1 MCRRIGGTYIVT
13 KDAPKTAVELV
24 MERLKQQDV
33 AADVGTTA
41 LTGDQKEAIATARRD
56 YEAKVAEAEI
66 LYRSKL
72 ATAFDPEAQ
81 QELEANHRRDL
92 AQSASTRDRK
102 IAAIRKG
109 L

>member
-1 MCRRIGGTYIVT
+1 MP

-24 MERLKQQDV
+24 MERLKQQDA

-41 LTGDQKEAIATARRD
+41 LTGDQKEAIAAARRD
-56 YEAKVAEAEI
+56 YEAQVAEAEI

-102 IAAIRKG
+102 VAAIRKG

>member
-1 MCRRIGGTYIVT
+1 MT

-24 MERLKQQDV
+24 MERLKQQDA

-41 LTGDQKEAIATARRD
+41 LTEDQKEAIAAARRD
-56 YEAKVAEAEI
+56 YEAQVAEAEI

-92 AQSASTRDRK
+92 AHSASTRDRK
-102 IAAIRKG
+102 VAAIRKG